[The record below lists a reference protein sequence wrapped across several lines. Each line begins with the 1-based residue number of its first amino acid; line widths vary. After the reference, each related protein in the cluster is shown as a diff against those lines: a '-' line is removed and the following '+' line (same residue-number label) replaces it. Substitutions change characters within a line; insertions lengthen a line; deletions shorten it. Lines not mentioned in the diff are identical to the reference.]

1 MGGWWAM
8 RDSNPRPAVCKTA
21 ALTAAPIALFR
32 RSGESQERHE
42 KAAVLN
48 SQSKNPNAGKGSLR
62 GATMRCQREPAK
74 IFLVIVRLPAAG

>member
-1 MGGWWAM
+1 M

-21 ALTAAPIALFR
+21 ALTAAPIALFPTALMNCKR
-32 RSGESQERHE
+32 FI
-42 KAAVLN
+42 KKPAVLN

-74 IFLVIVRLPAAG
+74 ILLVIVRLPAAG